1 MPSLGGYHPPTNT
14 TYSPIQPSE
23 PQHSWVWRVLWR
35 FHYVGMIDYIIGSL
49 WLNQSPASLPSVE
62 AGRWCWKF
70 QMPNQSLVFLVTRGS
85 YHLCTYAKSLQSCLT
100 FCHPMDRSPPG
111 SLSLEFSRQ
120 ESWSGLPFPSPEDL
134 PGPGIKPTSFRSPVL
149 AGRFFTTSLT

>member
-1 MPSLGGYHPPTNT
+1 
-14 TYSPIQPSE
+14 
-23 PQHSWVWRVLWR
+23 
-35 FHYVGMIDYIIGSL
+35 
-49 WLNQSPASLPSVE
+49 
-62 AGRWCWKF
+62 
-70 QMPNQSLVFLVTRGS
+70 MPNQSLVFLGTRGS
-85 YHLCTYAKSLQSCLT
+85 YHLCTYAKSLQSRLT

-149 AGRFFTTSLT
+149 AGRFFTISATWEAQNYHRCGGNVCLSHLSQSVYRTFLGLEQRRKRWIEETVDFLKHCLVFLFSYTIKMPSCCCCCC